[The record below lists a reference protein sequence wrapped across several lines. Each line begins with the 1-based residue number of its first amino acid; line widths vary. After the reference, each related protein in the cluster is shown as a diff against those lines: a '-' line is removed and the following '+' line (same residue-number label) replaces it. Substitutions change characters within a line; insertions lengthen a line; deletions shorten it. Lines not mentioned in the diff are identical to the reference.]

1 MTDLQIHEC
10 FPRPIQPAGNYIL
23 KSPVWLDLYNNIRE
37 IVISTMT
44 NLGETPP

>member
-37 IVISTMT
+37 
-44 NLGETPP
+44 NGGFHDLGEISP